1 MCSRV
6 VVGVTVAVIDLV
18 WDVRSADPAACTRD
32 ASIQSLRDI
41 AGVRRYLDG
50 AEVAHTAN
58 LVRLSEADPTMFP
71 EHDIA
76 TATRSSLRSGERAA
90 ARASTAGVVPELGAA
105 LSAGEVSG
113 AHVDAVTAAL
123 RDLTPAQ
130 RRLLTGHGERL
141 ARLAAELA
149 PDEFRRQL
157 TKLVRTIQAD
167 DGIAKLVRQ
176 QRAVR
181 LRHWIDK
188 VTGMMRMAGEFDP
201 ETGGKLIKRI
211 EAHAETLFHAT
222 TPPLCPDDPIAR
234 QQFLQAHALLDLT
247 GANSGNPATSQA
259 GRTSGV
265 RWKTEMVITIDHETL
280 LHGWH
285 DGSRVDCGID
295 GLELPLDTIRR
306 MALFADIIPVLLDE
320 NGVVLKMGRTRR
332 LATKD
337 QRIALRA
344 MYRTCAMPGCTTP
357 VGRCTPHH
365 CDDWEHGGFTDIE
378 LLAPVCKHDH
388 TTIHANGWTLH
399 LALDRSLTIRGPDG
413 GTIMTTGPPSEQWH

>member
-1 MCSRV
+1 MA
-6 VVGVTVAVIDLV
+6 VAVIDLV
-18 WDVRSADPAACTRD
+18 WDLRSADPTTCTRAESID
-32 ASIQSLRDI
+32 ALQDV
-41 AGVRRYLDG
+41 AGLRRYLDG

-58 LVRLSEADPTMFP
+58 LLRLAQADPSTFP

-90 ARASTAGVVPELGAA
+90 ARASTAGAVPELGAA
-105 LSAGEVSG
+105 LAEGEVSG

-130 RRLLTGHGERL
+130 RRLLAGHGERL

-149 PDEFRRQL
+149 PDEFRRQVA
-157 TKLVRTIQAD
+157 KLARSIQAD
-167 DGIAKLVRQ
+167 DGVAKLARQ

-188 VTGMMRMAGEFDP
+188 VTGMMRMSGEFDP

-211 EAHAETLFHAT
+211 EAQAETLFHAS
-222 TPPLCPDDPIAR
+222 TPPSCPDDPIAR

-247 GANSGNPATSQA
+247 GGNPGDPATSQPTGA
-259 GRTSGV
+259 GTSGV
-265 RWKTEMVITIDHETL
+265 RWKTEMVITIDHSTL

-285 DGSRVDCGID
+285 AGSRVDCGIE

-332 LATKD
+332 LATND
-337 QRIALRA
+337 QRLALRA

-365 CDDWEHGGFTDIE
+365 CDEWEHGGLTDIE

-388 TTIHANGWTLH
+388 ATIHANGWTLH
-399 LALDRSLTIRGPDG
+399 LAIDRSLTVRGPDG
-413 GTIMTTGPPSEQWH
+413 STIMTTGPPAEQWQ